1 MENTIH
7 TPAQDNFEQFRDAL
21 LDVRAITQLD
31 VLSHGFLM
39 ELDRKSASGSPA
51 LGPNA
56 QKLLFIFLSLMND
69 GNTCYALDCEKLSK
83 KWSEK
88 WDGLCHLSAIGG
100 KAPSYHSEDFREVI
114 EHGIREILIN
124 NEIADPL
131 LFEARKLKEKT
142 PHNKI
147 TRPFVI
153 CRDETGISWCY
164 AARYFDAKCDIEK
177 KIGELFGGSDESSNN
192 DAQVNALL
200 AQTTLRAMQ
209 KEAIRR
215 GIRENLIIT
224 GGPGT
229 GKTTVVCYLLW
240 CLLKQH
246 PEMQSYKIYLA
257 APSGKAADRM
267 RESIAET
274 IEKIPGDKSD
284 PIKTIIADLES
295 YTIHRLLKYKPDG
308 RAFSMDAN
316 NTFPTNSIF
325 VIDEASMID
334 IALFAS
340 LLAAI
345 PKGARIFILGDPDQL
360 PSVDAGAVLGD
371 LLDTKGNFVVRLLE
385 SNRFNDESN
394 IGLFAHRI
402 GNAPDTTFKP
412 FEKSMKYWGTPK
424 DDAAYFKDR
433 KRVIDQIHTIQL
445 VDMADG
451 IPKDITERIHI
462 IVKRWTERFYAPLTE
477 LAKAIDPNAELAPQ
491 KEKLDELWRMA
502 TLARILS
509 AERSGIVGAETIN
522 RIVCACFRQDPGNYF
537 AGQLLML
544 TRNQSTLKLYN
555 GDSGV
560 VLESKKDGQFYLLL
574 KKPHKEG
581 EIKVE
586 YVIYPMSVL
595 PSDEI
600 ESAFAI
606 TVHKAQGSGY
616 PHVMVFLP
624 TRTGH
629 PLLNRQIVYT
639 AITRTMGQSLSIVSN
654 DACFEDA
661 CKRQVKRDTGI
672 VL

>member
-1 MENTIH
+1 MEKTIH
-7 TPAQDNFEQFRDAL
+7 TPMQDNLEQFRDAL
-21 LDVRAITQLD
+21 LEVRAITQLD

-39 ELDRKSASGSPA
+39 ELDRKTASDSAS

-56 QKLLFIFLSLMND
+56 QKLLYIFLSLMND
-69 GNTCYALDCEKLSK
+69 GNTCYALDCERLNK

-100 KAPSYHSEDFREVI
+100 NVPSYHSDDFCEVI
-114 EHGIREILIN
+114 DRGIREILIN
-124 NEIADPL
+124 DEIADPL

-142 PHNKI
+142 QHGQT

-164 AARYFDAKCDIEK
+164 AARYFDAKCDIEE
-177 KIGELFGGSDESSNN
+177 KIGELFGGSTEASDD

-200 AQTTLRAMQ
+200 SQTTLRPMQ
-209 KEAIRR
+209 KEAVRR

-246 PEMQSYKIYLA
+246 PEMLPYRIYLA

-274 IEKIPGDKSD
+274 IEKIPCDPSD
-284 PIKTIIADLES
+284 PIKTTIANLES

-308 RAFSMDAN
+308 RAFSMDAS
-316 NTFPTNSIF
+316 NTFPADSIF

-371 LLDTKGNFVVRLLE
+371 LLDTKGNFVVRLIE
-385 SNRFNDESN
+385 SNRFNDQSN
-394 IGLFAHRI
+394 IGVFAHSIR
-402 GNAPDTTFKP
+402 NVPDTVFKP
-412 FEKSMKYWGTPK
+412 FEKIHKYWGTAK

-433 KRVIDQIHTIQL
+433 RRVFDQIHTIQPGGL
-445 VDMADG
+445 ADG
-451 IPKDITERIHI
+451 STKDTAEQIQI

-477 LAKAIDPNAELAPQ
+477 LAKDIDPNADLAAQ
-491 KEKLDELWRMA
+491 QEKLDKLWRQVV
-502 TLARILS
+502 LARILS

-522 RIVCACFRQDPGNYF
+522 RIVCACLGHDAGDFF

-560 VLESKKDGQFYLLL
+560 VLQSKKDGLFYLLL

-581 EIKVE
+581 DRRVE

-595 PSDEI
+595 PSDDI
-600 ESAFAI
+600 ESAFDI

-616 PHVMVFLP
+616 PHVLVFLP
-624 TRTGH
+624 MRTGH

-654 DACFEDA
+654 AACFEDA